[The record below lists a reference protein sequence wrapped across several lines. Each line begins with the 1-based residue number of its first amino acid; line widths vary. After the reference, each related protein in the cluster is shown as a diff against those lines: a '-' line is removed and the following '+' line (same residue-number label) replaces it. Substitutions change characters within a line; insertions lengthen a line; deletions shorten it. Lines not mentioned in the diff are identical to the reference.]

1 MKNGNEAR
9 VGIVVVGALALMTV
23 GYFFLRGIAPGADN
37 YYLRL
42 SGPANVTPGNEVRLQ
57 GVKIGRVQSVALDDA
72 TQKPLLRLAVTPSHL
87 LKDYEYSVRSTSLV
101 GEPYIDIRGPYTNGA
116 PQYAP
121 NTPSDIITGSAQ
133 AGLAD
138 LGNSAQDLSR
148 DVSATLKKLNVTLDR
163 VNNGVLSTKTQT
175 KLVSALDNVAK
186 LTQRAQSGFGPQG
199 IRITLGDSAAQNN
212 LNRTLASTAQAA
224 DNLNRTLQGS
234 RGQLNATLGNL
245 NRASGNAV
253 RLTDGLNGTLGEN
266 RAQLKALLTN
276 FDRTAK
282 NAADLTESLNF
293 IVSKGGLRENASS
306 AFGSLNRAAQNI
318 EASTRNFKILT
329 DDKATQND
337 LKGTLTALRQTTE
350 ALRDTATS
358 IQTSIND
365 PATRE
370 GIRTTL
376 QSLSQTAKN
385 LEVTT
390 ANFSVA
396 SEGIKNVI
404 GDPQVQSDL
413 KATVANLN
421 GTLTATRGAAER
433 IGGLLGG
440 RRKKNDDSTQ
450 TADGDKTKKR
460 DDASTRLPQGLDFTL
475 RGLRRT
481 PGTGSRLFGDI
492 TLNTELFGTP
502 IRTGFSSIG
511 DGTNFT
517 LQGGK
522 YVGRDAAIRY
532 GLYRS
537 KLGVGAQIQRGRLS
551 LEGNLYDLN
560 KRSANLYLGLQVT
573 KSLEVIA
580 GQEKIGGVR
589 TNAVGVRIRP

>member
-9 VGIVVVGALALMTV
+9 VGVVVVGALALMTA

-57 GVKIGRVQSVALDDA
+57 GVKIGRVQSVALDSA
-72 TQKPLLRLAVTPSHL
+72 TQTPLLQLAVAPSHL
-87 LKDYEYSVRSTSLV
+87 LKDYEYSVRASSLV
-101 GEPYIDIRGPYTNGA
+101 GEQYVDIRGPFTTGA
-116 PQYAP
+116 PQY
-121 NTPSDIITGSAQ
+121 TPGDTIVGKA
-133 AGLAD
+133 AVGLAD

-163 VNNGVLSTKTQT
+163 VNSGVLSSQNQV
-175 KLVSALDNVAK
+175 KLATALDNVAK

-199 IRITLGDSAAQNN
+199 IRITLGDGAAQNN

-224 DNLNRTLQGS
+224 ENLNRTIGGS
-234 RGQLNATLGNL
+234 RSQLDATLNNL

-253 RLTDGLNGTLGEN
+253 RLTNGLNGTLGEN
-266 RAQLKALLTN
+266 RAQLKTLLIN

-282 NAADLTESLNF
+282 NAADLTENLNF
-293 IVSKGGLRENASS
+293 IVSKGGLRENASA
-306 AFGSLNRAAQNI
+306 AFGSLNRAAKNF
-318 EASTRNFKILT
+318 EDSTANFKKLT
-329 DDKATQND
+329 DDKATQDN
-337 LKGTLTALRQTTE
+337 LKGTVAALRQTTE
-350 ALRDTATS
+350 ALRDTATA

-365 PATRE
+365 PVTRE
-370 GIRTTL
+370 EIRSTL
-376 QSLSQTAKN
+376 ASLSQTAKN
-385 LEVTT
+385 LETTT

-396 SEGIKNVI
+396 SEGVKNVL

-413 KATVANLN
+413 KQTVANLN
-421 GTLTATRGAAER
+421 GTLVATRGAAER

-440 RRKKNDDSTQ
+440 RRKKNDGATE
-450 TADGDKTKKR
+450 TTVDGKTKKR
-460 DDASTRLPQGLDFTL
+460 DDASTRLPQGVDFTL

-481 PGTGSRLFGDI
+481 PGTGSRLFGDV
-492 TLNTELFGTP
+492 TLNTELFGAP

-511 DGTNFT
+511 DGTDFT

-522 YVGRDAAIRY
+522 YIGRDAAIRY

-537 KLGVGAQIQRGRLS
+537 KLGIGAQLQRGKLS

-560 KRSANLYLGLQVT
+560 NRSANLYLGLQLS
-573 KSLEVIA
+573 KSLEIIA
-580 GQEKIGGVR
+580 GQEKLGGVR